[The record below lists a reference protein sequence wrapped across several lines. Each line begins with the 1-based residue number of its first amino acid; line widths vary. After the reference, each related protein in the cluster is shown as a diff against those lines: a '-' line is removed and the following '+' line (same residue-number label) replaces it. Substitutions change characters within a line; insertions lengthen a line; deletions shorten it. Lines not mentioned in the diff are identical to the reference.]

1 MTVRVLIADDQ
12 ELVRMGLRSLCEMD
26 GDITVVAEAGDGAA
40 ALSLTRQHEPDVV
53 LMDIRMPGLDGI
65 TATRRIVAE
74 HAVPDRPRVLVLTTY
89 DLDEYLFEALRAGAS
104 GFLPKDVRPPDL
116 RQAIRTVAAG
126 ESLLSPTATRRL
138 IEAFV
143 AKTPREP
150 DASPLRV
157 LTEREREVLAMVG
170 RGLSNADIGRRLF
183 LSPATVK
190 THVNRSMT
198 KLDIRDRAQLV
209 VMAYET
215 GLVEPGRIDA
225 GDPRRDPG
233 DHPRDG
239 HAPPGNRT

>member
-12 ELVRMGLRSLCEMD
+12 ELVRTGLRSLCEMD

-65 TATRRIVAE
+65 TATRRIVE
-74 HAVPDRPRVLVLTTY
+74 KCEGGDGPRVLVLTTY
-89 DLDEYLFEALRAGAS
+89 ELDEYLFEALRAGAS
-104 GFLPKDVRPPDL
+104 GFLSKDVRPPDL

-126 ESLLSPTATRRL
+126 ESLLSPTATRKL
-138 IEAFV
+138 VEAFV
-143 AKTPREP
+143 ARTPREP
-150 DASPLRV
+150 DATPLRV
-157 LTEREREVLAMVG
+157 LTDREREVLALVG
-170 RGLSNADIGRRLF
+170 RGLSNTDIGRLLF

-209 VMAYET
+209 VTAYET

-225 GDPRRDPG
+225 PDPRRVTG
-233 DHPRDG
+233 DHTRDG
-239 HAPPGNRT
+239 HTPPGNGA